1 MTLVDSNVL
10 LDVLTDDPIWF
21 AWSTHHL
28 DTASVLGPMFI
39 NDVIYAELSVRF
51 AELSHLEMFLRT
63 MRMTRRPVPGA
74 ALFLAGKVF
83 QSYRQAGGIRTG
95 VLPDFFIG
103 AQASVENIPLMTRDR
118 RRYSTYFPKLQ
129 LISPVH

>member
-1 MTLVDSNVL
+1 MTLLDSNVL

-21 AWSTHHL
+21 AWSTHQL

-51 AELSHLEMFLRT
+51 AELSQLEMFLRT
-63 MRMTRRPVPGA
+63 MRVTRRPISGA

-83 QSYRQAGGIRTG
+83 QSHRQAGGIRTG

-103 AQASVENIPLMTRDR
+103 AQALVENMPLMTRDR
-118 RRYSTYFPKLQ
+118 RRYGTYFPKLR